1 MEIKIACS
9 WQLKKI
15 QSENVISQMSQTIIN
30 QYAMAEAV
38 NVMKYFL
45 TKIKLIK
52 SYTKEGM
59 EYMWLG

>member
-1 MEIKIACS
+1 MEIIITCI

-30 QYAMAEAV
+30 QYAMAEV
-38 NVMKYFL
+38 VDVMKYFL
-45 TKIKLIK
+45 TKIQLIN